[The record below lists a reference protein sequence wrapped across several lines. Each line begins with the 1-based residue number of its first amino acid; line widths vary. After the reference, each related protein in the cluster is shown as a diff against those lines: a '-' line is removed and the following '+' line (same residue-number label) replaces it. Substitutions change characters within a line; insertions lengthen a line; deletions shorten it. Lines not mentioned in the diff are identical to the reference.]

1 VIDGKWKLVQNIDHK
16 MTSTEFDNQL
26 FDLDADPYEKND
38 LTDDYPAVVKQLN
51 KKINKWRSMHP
62 IGGSYV
68 KINPHPGWRAPKDYA
83 DVIIPAEKIEEAPH
97 EGFGTLESIVLQRR
111 YGEKGRIKYE

>member
-1 VIDGKWKLVQNIDHK
+1 
-16 MTSTEFDNQL
+16 M
-26 FDLDADPYEKND
+26 
-38 LTDDYPAVVKQLN
+38 VKKLN
-51 KKINKWRSMHP
+51 KKINEWRSLHP

-97 EGFGTLESIVLQRR
+97 EGFGQLESIVLQRR
-111 YGEKGRIKYE
+111 YGDKGRIKYE